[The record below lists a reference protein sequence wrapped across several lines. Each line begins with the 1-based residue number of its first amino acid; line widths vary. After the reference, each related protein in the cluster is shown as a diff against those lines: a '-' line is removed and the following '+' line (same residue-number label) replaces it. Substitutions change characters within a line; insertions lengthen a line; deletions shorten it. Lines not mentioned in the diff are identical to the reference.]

1 MCYTDKERVQGRL
14 KSFRH
19 DHLEGWDCHRDEKG
33 CIYKS
38 SFLWEKKKEISF
50 GQGTLGYLL
59 GIQMAELRKEL
70 DSQVWNSGKK

>member
-1 MCYTDKERVQGRL
+1 MKDGIAIEMRKAVYIKVLFCGK
-14 KSFRH
+14 
-19 DHLEGWDCHRDEKG
+19 
-33 CIYKS
+33 
-38 SFLWEKKKEISF
+38 KKKEISF